1 MQWDMRINIISIF
14 GSYGVYKIVCFYLQ
28 ENFDIIVK
36 ILNVMGIDVYRG
48 VTQLNIIELEK
59 WNFYLDY
66 FVFLIYYY
74 FYEVRYFIDYVVYL
88 LVNKFV
94 LFYVLDQI
102 CKGLEVVIKISR
114 NGRSVSVRFYFKL

>member
-1 MQWDMRINIISIF
+1 M
-14 GSYGVYKIVCFYLQ
+14 VYKIVCFYLQ